1 MRHGVMAEIVE
12 MAGDHSREFWRD
24 YEIANNFG
32 AQFLSLI
39 M

>member
-1 MRHGVMAEIVE
+1 MQKTTVIAYGLEE
-12 MAGDHSREFWRD
+12 REFWRD

-32 AQFLSLI
+32 ADFLSLI